1 MNTIQAQ
8 NLFIR
13 DAALEITQASGRYCG
28 TDATR
33 KAAKRIGALALDEAG
48 RSVIPRA
55 IVKAMARNYA
65 TMGYLIPRN
74 QTSSAGKLP
83 QVARV
88 TNAPL
93 AAACRHSGKPMK

>member
-1 MNTIQAQ
+1 MNTIQPK

-74 QTSSAGKLP
+74 QT
-83 QVARV
+83 
-88 TNAPL
+88 
-93 AAACRHSGKPMK
+93 